1 MEAMTDKTVA
11 LRAVVGF
18 HALSQNDIIH
28 VNPDDP
34 HFAALL
40 DGGFLAYAYPEDD
53 PGAQATIL
61 NVNQQG
67 DVTTVL
73 GVRPA
78 RQRRLRRTDAA
89 PLEDDLDGTSD
100 PE

>member
-1 MEAMTDKTVA
+1 MTEPKTVA

-18 HALSQNDIIH
+18 HALTQGEIIH
-28 VNPDDP
+28 VDPEDP
-34 HFAALL
+34 HYVALL

-61 NVNQQG
+61 QVNQQG
-67 DVTTVL
+67 DETTIL

-78 RQRRLRRTDAA
+78 RQRRTRRSEEVEYPDGATDSESA
-89 PLEDDLDGTSD
+89 
-100 PE
+100 